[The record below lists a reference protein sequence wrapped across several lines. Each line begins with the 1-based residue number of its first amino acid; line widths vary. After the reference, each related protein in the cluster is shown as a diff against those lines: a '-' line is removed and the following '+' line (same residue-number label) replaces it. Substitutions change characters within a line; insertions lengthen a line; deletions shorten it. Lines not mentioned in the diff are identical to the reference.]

1 MLFNVKGY
9 FMKITTT
16 HSFNH
21 YKTYYTQLSLAIMSL
36 SGLLLSGCASVDRC
50 PLSETQKGLGAC
62 SSIQDSYNASSNS
75 NGDGFS
81 VFDPNSSTSVNR
93 QFSENSKQSKNSQ
106 PVNQYG
112 DKGKASPLYFKASLD
127 DTKGQYVYHQA
138 VILKTWIAPYVNQ
151 DTQDLVD
158 AHNVFWKAKEG
169 GWDVPVSY
177 QSGSANDV
185 FTPAVLGD

>member
-1 MLFNVKGY
+1 
-9 FMKITTT
+9 MKITTT
-16 HSFNH
+16 YSFDYFKTH
-21 YKTYYTQLSLAIMSL
+21 YTKIALVIMF

-50 PLSETQKGLGAC
+50 PLSDTQKGLGAC
-62 SSIQDSYNASSNS
+62 SSIQASYNASSHS

-81 VFDPNSSTSVNR
+81 VFDHNSSTSANR
-93 QFSENSKQSKNSQ
+93 GNSKQSKYSENSQ
-106 PVNQYG
+106 SVNQYG
-112 DKGKASPLYFKASLD
+112 NQGKLSPLYFKASLD
-127 DTKGQYVYHQA
+127 DTKGQYIYHQA

-177 QSGSANDV
+177 QSGSASDV